1 MGRPNWKST
10 QLTSIGNGRLNGPY
24 KVWLISWWIG
34 PNTGC
39 FSSWWPLL
47 GTTKLVPK
55 KLKNNFF
62 LIFYSLKAHAHYF
75 TIFMYL
81 ETWRGA
87 KLGIFTHFTFTNIP
101 WCNQNM
107 NSLIY
112 VYILYTDPQLITDMI
127 TLLRTTGT
135 QKSFLY
141 YPLMGLRFWPWNFH
155 QQRQGFHSREEREL
169 LEDQEKSEIWYF
181 LEKSGKSKERKFL
194 SKQIFNFLYMHAE
207 MCTVELY
214 MTVSCI

>member
-62 LIFYSLKAHAHYF
+62 PIFYSLKAHAHYF

-87 KLGIFTHFTFTNIP
+87 KLCIFIHFTFTNIP

-181 LEKSGKSKERKFL
+181 LEKVREK
-194 SKQIFNFLYMHAE
+194 
-207 MCTVELY
+207 
-214 MTVSCI
+214 

>member
-1 MGRPNWKST
+1 MGR
-10 QLTSIGNGRLNGPY
+10 
-24 KVWLISWWIG
+24 LISWWIG

-62 LIFYSLKAHAHYF
+62 PIFYSLKAHAHYF
-75 TIFMYL
+75 TILMYL

-101 WCNQNM
+101 WCNQSM

-112 VYILYTDPQLITDMI
+112 VYTLYTDPQLITDMI
-127 TLLRTTGT
+127 ALLCTTGT

-141 YPLMGLRFWPWNFH
+141 YPLIGLRFWPWNFH
-155 QQRQGFHSREEREL
+155 QKRQGFHSREEREL
-169 LEDQEKSEIWYF
+169 LEDQEKSGKFDIFWK
-181 LEKSGKSKERKFL
+181 KSGKSKERKFL
-194 SKQIFNFLYMHAE
+194 SKQIFNFLHMHAE
-207 MCTVELY
+207 MCTFELY

>member
-1 MGRPNWKST
+1 MLGRPNWKST
-10 QLTSIGNGRLNGPY
+10 QLTSIGNWRLNGPY

-62 LIFYSLKAHAHYF
+62 PIFYSLKAHAHYF
-75 TIFMYL
+75 TILMYL

-101 WCNQNM
+101 WCNQSM

-112 VYILYTDPQLITDMI
+112 VYTLYTDPQLITDMI
-127 TLLRTTGT
+127 TSLYYGHPKKFSVLPPDGS
-135 QKSFLY
+135 SFLTLEFPPKRARF
-141 YPLMGLRFWPWNFH
+141 PL
-155 QQRQGFHSREEREL
+155 QGS
-169 LEDQEKSEIWYF
+169 QEI
-181 LEKSGKSKERKFL
+181 
-194 SKQIFNFLYMHAE
+194 
-207 MCTVELY
+207 C
-214 MTVSCI
+214 